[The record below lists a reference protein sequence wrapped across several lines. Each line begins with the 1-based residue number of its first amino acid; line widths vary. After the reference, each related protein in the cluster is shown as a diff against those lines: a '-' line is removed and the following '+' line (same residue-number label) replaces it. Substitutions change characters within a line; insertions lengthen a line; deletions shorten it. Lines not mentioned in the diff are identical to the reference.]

1 MGLPQGKNCPH
12 AHGCRSVMD
21 LRDLSSDQSLSAKL
35 SNSNP
40 RSH

>member
-1 MGLPQGKNCPH
+1 MGLPQGKNCAH
-12 AHGCRSVMD
+12 AHGRRSVI
-21 LRDLSSDQSLSAKL
+21 DLSDLTGAQSLSAKL